1 MALGQEVVARMGS
14 GSSASPLS
22 TGGAGTI
29 FEYRVGALALAALLR
44 GDRFEALG
52 VPVTQVRFQQ
62 SESGHYLDD
71 VVVEG
76 QGGDGLLLAE
86 FQVKRRVVPVPSD
99 RQWQSVVRQCVAA
112 TEADEAGVASRRHF
126 LGLASGGPARQLSDL
141 RELSRWAGTHPTEES
156 FLELIAAD
164 GVIPA
169 RVRERW
175 RYIRETVGQ
184 VLADSRGSVTGNQV
198 DAVAFRIASALRVWV
213 VEVEDGERD
222 HRNALDRLGDLLAPG
237 PADAAAGLFLQLADI
252 AQELGSRAGRIN
264 AQGLRDELARR
275 GVPLLPASSAA
286 PAAAS
291 ANLPLRNAAF
301 AGRAGL
307 LGQLTRQLPLS
318 ESAVVAVHGLG
329 GVGKS
334 QLVLEYAHRHR
345 EDYALIWWLRG
356 QSRLTVITDL
366 TGLAPALGLPADG
379 DEDRLAAAV
388 KAALETRQDWLLVFD
403 NATDAATV
411 MPFMPAGGGHVV
423 ITSRT
428 RDWRQLAASLQV
440 GVMAVDE
447 ASELLRIRSGRDEP
461 QAAAQLATEL
471 GALPLALAQAAGY
484 TAAYGTSLAGYLDL
498 YRKAAARLLAA
509 GPVPPDYQR
518 TVATTW
524 LLHFEALAQSRPAA
538 LDVLYLCAFLAP
550 DAIPLG
556 MLLDTAP
563 LDALPQALAAAAADP
578 VERDAVIGTLAAASL
593 VERPADGI
601 VAVHRL
607 VQEVARAQLTTDGR
621 QAWADRAVR
630 LIMTAFP
637 DDPDQPGNW
646 PLAAALTPH
655 GLAAASQAREQ
666 AAPGLKNHA
675 DLLNAIAIYLTGRG
689 DTTTAKSLF
698 EQALTLKYRA
708 YGPDHPELAVTLDNL
723 GLTLTRLGDVNTARE
738 LHMTAL
744 SIKTAA
750 FGFAH
755 PTVALT
761 LDNLAAAQAAAGDY
775 SAACDSIRQ
784 AVEIDLATWGPGS
797 PQTAASLRDLGIGL
811 SNSGHEESA
820 VEALGRSLA
829 IYDAAYGPASP
840 QAAQTAAALAVS
852 LNRLGRYGLA
862 RDHLQRALPIIESA
876 YGPDHP
882 ETARTL
888 VNLGDVLDNLGDYAP
903 ARAHLER
910 ALAIIEAT
918 SGPGHSD
925 VARILMTLSV
935 VLQNLG
941 EHPQVVKAHR
951 ERAVSILRQAL
962 GPDHPDTQRAMLGL
976 REIEDGT

>member
-1 MALGQEVVARMGS
+1 MGS

-52 VPVTQVRFQQ
+52 VPVTQVGFQQ
-62 SESGHYLDD
+62 SACGHYLDD

-76 QGGDGLLLAE
+76 QGGDGPLLAE

-99 RQWQSVVRQCVAA
+99 RQWQSAVGQCVAA
-112 TEADEAGVASRRHF
+112 LDADEAGVASRRHF
-126 LGLASGGPARQLSDL
+126 LGLASGGPVRQLGDL
-141 RELSRWAGTHPTEES
+141 RELTRWATTHPTVES
-156 FLELIAAD
+156 FRELIAA
-164 GVIPA
+164 GGMIPA

-175 RYIRETVGQ
+175 RYLRETVGQ
-184 VLADSRGSVTGNQV
+184 VLADSRGSLMG
-198 DAVAFRIASALRVWV
+198 DEAEAVAFRIASALRVWV
-213 VEVEDGERD
+213 VEAEEGERD
-222 HRNALDRLGDLLAPG
+222 YRNALDRLGDLVAPG
-237 PADAAAGLFLQLADI
+237 GADAAIGLFLQLADI

-264 AQGLRDELARR
+264 ALGLRDELARR
-275 GVPLLPASSAA
+275 GVRLIPASRAA
-286 PAAAS
+286 LAAAS

-301 AGRAGL
+301 AGRDGL
-307 LGQLTRQLPLS
+307 LDQLARQLPGS
-318 ESAVVAVHGLG
+318 ESAVVAIHGLG

-334 QLVLEYAHRHR
+334 QLALEYAHRHR
-345 EDYALIWWLRG
+345 GDYAVVWWLRG
-356 QSRLTVITDL
+356 ESRLTVATDL
-366 TGLAPALGLPADG
+366 TALAPVLGLQADG
-379 DEDRLAAAV
+379 DEERLAAAV
-388 KAALETRQDWLLVFD
+388 KAALEMRQDWLLVFD
-403 NATDAATV
+403 NATDVATV
-411 MPFMPAGGGHVV
+411 LPFMPAGGGHVV

-440 GVMAVDE
+440 GVMTVDE
-447 ASELLRIRSGRDEP
+447 ASRLLRIRSGRDEP
-461 QAAAQLATEL
+461 QAAAQLAGEL

-484 TAAYGTSLAGYLDL
+484 AAAYGTSLAGYLDL

-556 MLLDTAP
+556 ALLDTAP
-563 LDALPQALAAAAADP
+563 LDALPQPLAAAAADP
-578 VERDAVIGTLAAASL
+578 VERDAVLGTLAGASL
-593 VERPADGI
+593 IERPADGT

-607 VQEVARAQLTTDGR
+607 VQEVTRAQLTDDGK
-621 QAWADRAVR
+621 QAWADRAIR
-630 LIMTAFP
+630 LITTAFP
-637 DDPDQPGNW
+637 EEPDQPGNW
-646 PLAAALTPH
+646 PLAAALTSH
-655 GLAAASQAREQ
+655 GLTAASQARGQ
-666 AAPGLKNHA
+666 DGPGWKDHA
-675 DLLNAIAIYLTGRG
+675 DLLNALATYLAGRG
-689 DTTTAKSLF
+689 EATTAKSLF
-698 EQALTLKYRA
+698 EQALTLKYHG
-708 YGPDHPELAVTLDNL
+708 YGPDRPELAVTLDNL
-723 GLTLTRLGDVNTARE
+723 GLILTRLGDVNTARE

-750 FGFAH
+750 FGFVH

-761 LDNLAAAQAAAGDY
+761 LNNLAAAQGAAGDY
-775 SAACDSIRQ
+775 SAACDSLRQ
-784 AVEIDLATWGPGS
+784 AVEIDQSTWGPGS

-811 SNSGHEESA
+811 SNSGHEDSA

-829 IYDAAYGPASP
+829 IYEASCGPASP
-840 QAAQTAAALAVS
+840 QAAQTAGALAVS
-852 LNRLGRYGLA
+852 LSRLGKYGMA
-862 RDHLQRALPIIESA
+862 RDYLQRALPIIEST

-882 ETARTL
+882 ETARAL
-888 VNLGDVLDNLGDYAP
+888 VSLGDVLDDLGDYAP
-903 ARAHLER
+903 ARTHLQR

-918 SGPGHSD
+918 FGPRHSD
-925 VARILMTLSV
+925 VGRILMTLSV

-941 EHPQVVKAHR
+941 EHPQVIRAHR
-951 ERAVSILRQAL
+951 ERAVSIFMQAL

-976 REIEDGT
+976 RDIEDDT